1 MPEHKKSAPVV
12 AIDGPSGAGKST
24 VSKTLATAIEA
35 AYLDTGSMY
44 RAATLAVIKAG
55 VDPSQTAQVTKTVKN
70 AKLEFGTTPEDPFT
84 RLDGE
89 DAGLAIRG
97 DDVTKAVSAV
107 AGNKTVRKFLI
118 EEQRRLI
125 AEAKNGIVVEGRDI
139 VEVVA
144 PDADVKVY
152 LTADPAVRAGRRASE
167 FGADTKATAKDIQ
180 RRDTADS
187 KTTKPLEVPA
197 GATVIDSTDLPIVE
211 VVAKILALLNNRDIN
226 D

>member
-1 MPEHKKSAPVV
+1 MPEHNTSAPVV

-24 VSKTLATAIEA
+24 VSKTLATAIDA
-35 AYLDTGSMY
+35 AYLDTGAMY
-44 RAATLAVIKAG
+44 RAATLAVLNAG

-89 DAGLAIRG
+89 DASLAIRG
-97 DDVTKAVSAV
+97 DEVTKAVSAV
-107 AGNKTVRKFLI
+107 AGNKAVRKFLI
-118 EEQRRLI
+118 AEQQRII
-125 AEAKNGIVVEGRDI
+125 AEAKKGIVVEGRDI
-139 VEVVA
+139 IEVVA

-152 LTADPAVRAGRRASE
+152 LTADPDARARRRALE
-167 FGADTKATAKDIQ
+167 FGADETVTKADIA
-180 RRDTADS
+180 RRDGADS
-187 KTTKPLEVPA
+187 KTTKPLEAPD
-197 GATVIDSTDLPIVE
+197 GATVIDSTELPIVE

>member
-1 MPEHKKSAPVV
+1 MPEQKSGPVV

-35 AYLDTGSMY
+35 AYLDTGAMY
-44 RAATLAVIKAG
+44 RAATLAVLKAG
-55 VDPSQTAQVTKTVKN
+55 VDPSQTAQVTKAVKN
-70 AKLEFGTTPEDPFT
+70 AKLEFGTAPDDPFT
-84 RLDGE
+84 RVDGE
-89 DAGLAIRG
+89 DADLAIRS

-118 EEQRRLI
+118 DEQRRII
-125 AEAKNGIVVEGRDI
+125 ANAKRGIVVEGRDI

-152 LTADPAVRAGRRASE
+152 LTADPVERAKRRAAE
-167 FGADTKATAKDIQ
+167 NGADADATAKDIE

-187 KTTKPLEVPA
+187 KTTKPLEAPA
-197 GATVIDSTDLPIVE
+197 GAVVIDSTALPIVE
-211 VVAKILALLNNRDIN
+211 VVAKILALLNNRDI
-226 D
+226 DD